1 MNTQVLPLAVVTGV
15 RTPFAKAFGKLN
27 SYSAVQLGSLSIQ
40 GLMNK
45 TRFPCSKVDEVI
57 FGNVAS
63 PADASNVARVIALQS
78 GIPDTSIAQTVNRN
92 CGSGME
98 SIIAAWHAIREQRSE
113 VIVAGGT
120 ESMSNIPLLFHRN
133 MTEWL
138 LTMRSQRSWFG
149 SLRTLLRFR
158 PRFLKPIIALELG
171 LTDPVSGLNMGQTA
185 ETLAMDFS
193 ISREEQDAFALSSH
207 QKAHAAQQRC
217 FLSGEILSSE
227 DAASGLSGFEK
238 DDGIRPDTNLTALTR
253 LKPRFQKQDG
263 TVTVGNSGQITDGA
277 ASLLLAHPDRAAD
290 MDLEPLGYI
299 LDYAVAGCD
308 PRRMGLGPVYAI
320 TKLLKKTGLTLNDI
334 DLFEI
339 NEAFAAQVLAC
350 LKALNSKTFSQ
361 EQLGLTQAPG
371 QIDPDKVNV
380 HGGSIALGHPV
391 GVTGTRLVLTLLR
404 ALRERRMQRGI
415 ATLCVGGGQGIAMLI
430 ETDLRSTEH

>member
-1 MNTQVLPLAVVTGV
+1 MNTQVSPLAVVTGV
-15 RTPFAKAFGKLN
+15 RTPFAKAFGKLD
-27 SYSAVQLGSLSIQ
+27 SYSAVQLGSLSVQ
-40 GLMNK
+40 GLMDK
-45 TRFPCSKVDEVI
+45 TRFPSSQVDEVI

-149 SLRTLLRFR
+149 SLRTLIRFR
-158 PRFLKPIIALELG
+158 PQFLKPIIALELG

-185 ETLAMDFS
+185 ETLAVDFS

-227 DAASGLSGFEK
+227 DSASSLSGFQK
-238 DDGIRPDTNLTALTR
+238 DDGIRSDTNLAALTR

-263 TVTVGNSGQITDGA
+263 TVTVGNSCQITDGA
-277 ASLLLAHPDRAAD
+277 ASLLLAHPHRAAE

-350 LKALNSKTFSQ
+350 LKALNSKTFARK
-361 EQLGLTQAPG
+361 QLGLTQAPG
-371 QIDPDKVNV
+371 QIDTDKVNV

-415 ATLCVGGGQGIAMLI
+415 ATLCIGGGQGIAMLI

>member
-1 MNTQVLPLAVVTGV
+1 MNTQVSPLAVVTGV
-15 RTPFAKAFGKLN
+15 RTPFAKAFGKLD
-27 SYSAVQLGSLSIQ
+27 SYSAVQLGSLSVQ

-45 TRFPCSKVDEVI
+45 TRFPSSQVDEVI

-149 SLRTLLRFR
+149 SLRTLIRFR
-158 PRFLKPIIALELG
+158 PQFLKPIIALELG

-185 ETLAMDFS
+185 ETLAVDFS

-227 DAASGLSGFEK
+227 DSASSLSGFQK
-238 DDGIRPDTNLTALTR
+238 DDGIRSDTNLAALTR

-263 TVTVGNSGQITDGA
+263 TVTVGNSCQITDGA
-277 ASLLLAHPDRAAD
+277 ASLLLAHPHRAAE

-350 LKALNSKTFSQ
+350 LKALNSKTFARK
-361 EQLGLTQAPG
+361 QLGLTQAPG
-371 QIDPDKVNV
+371 QIDTDKVNV

-415 ATLCVGGGQGIAMLI
+415 ATLCIGGGQGIAMLI

>member
-1 MNTQVLPLAVVTGV
+1 
-15 RTPFAKAFGKLN
+15 
-27 SYSAVQLGSLSIQ
+27 
-40 GLMNK
+40 
-45 TRFPCSKVDEVI
+45 
-57 FGNVAS
+57 
-63 PADASNVARVIALQS
+63 
-78 GIPDTSIAQTVNRN
+78 
-92 CGSGME
+92 
-98 SIIAAWHAIREQRSE
+98 
-113 VIVAGGT
+113 
-120 ESMSNIPLLFHRN
+120 
-133 MTEWL
+133 
-138 LTMRSQRSWFG
+138 
-149 SLRTLLRFR
+149 
-158 PRFLKPIIALELG
+158 
-171 LTDPVSGLNMGQTA
+171 
-185 ETLAMDFS
+185 
-193 ISREEQDAFALSSH
+193 
-207 QKAHAAQQRC
+207 
-217 FLSGEILSSE
+217 
-227 DAASGLSGFEK
+227 
-238 DDGIRPDTNLTALTR
+238 
-253 LKPRFQKQDG
+253 
-263 TVTVGNSGQITDGA
+263 
-277 ASLLLAHPDRAAD
+277 